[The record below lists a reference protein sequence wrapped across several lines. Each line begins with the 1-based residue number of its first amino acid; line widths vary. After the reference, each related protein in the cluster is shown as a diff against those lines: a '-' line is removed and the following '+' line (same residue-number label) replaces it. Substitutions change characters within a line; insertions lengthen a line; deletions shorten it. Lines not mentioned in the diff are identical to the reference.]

1 MATYTLP
8 NGSTWNTGLDYFK
21 QTDENVYQFIKE
33 VETANTPV
41 KTFVSG
47 ANANIPR
54 MTQQQWTESSYDNY
68 NYIRNT
74 VYTYKGNTY
83 TRQHVTETFEIQSK

>member
-8 NGSTWNTGLDYFK
+8 NGSTWNTGLDYFN
-21 QTDENVYQFIKE
+21 QTDPTAYKFIRE
-33 VETANTPV
+33 VEVANTPI

-54 MTQQQWTESSYDNY
+54 MTQQQWTESSYDSY
-68 NYIRNT
+68 NYVRT
-74 VYTYKGNTY
+74 TTYTYKGDTY

>member
-33 VETANTPV
+33 IEAANTPV
-41 KTFVSG
+41 KTSISG
-47 ANANIPR
+47 APTPR
-54 MTQQQWTESSYDNY
+54 TSQQQWIESSYDNY
-68 NYIRNT
+68 NYIRT
-74 VYTYKGNTY
+74 TTYTYDGNTY
-83 TRQHVTETFEIQSK
+83 VRKHVQETFEIQSK

>member
-1 MATYTLP
+1 MPTYTLP
-8 NGSTWNTGLDYFK
+8 NGSTWNTGLDYFN
-21 QTDENVYQFIKE
+21 QTDPTAYKFIKE
-33 VETANTPV
+33 VETANTPI

-68 NYIRNT
+68 NYIRT
-74 VYTYKGNTY
+74 TTYTYKGDTY
-83 TRQHVTETFEIQSK
+83 TRQYVTETFEIQSK

>member
-21 QTDENVYQFIKE
+21 QTDQNVYQFIKE
-33 VETANTPV
+33 VEAANTPV
-41 KTFVSG
+41 KTFISG
-47 ANANIPR
+47 ASTPR

-74 VYTYKGNTY
+74 VYTYDGNTY
-83 TRQHVTETFEIQSK
+83 TRKHVAETFEIQSK